1 MGFRSTRGL
10 LLVSLGLGV
19 TLSCSAGESDNVRDD
34 AGAAGTVVTPSA
46 GAPSAGAPSAGA
58 PASSAGA
65 GVGGAAHGGA
75 STGGAT
81 TGGAGAGLSG
91 GAGVTGGGS
100 SAGGA
105 SAGAAGTSGS
115 GVGGAASGAGGAG
128 AGGLSGSGAGG
139 GGASGAGA
147 SGAGA
152 GGGGASGAGAG
163 GAGASGAGAGGA
175 GASGAGAGGSGGAGS
190 VGTSYT
196 LDKFVINGQPAS
208 TISGS
213 AKVTWSATKIQF
225 FFNIKDA
232 TPFDDSANNWE
243 DDAVEIYLDMNHAKS
258 AAYQADDV
266 QIIVPRAAGTLSGIG
281 TVTFASITVVRAEV
295 TGGYTLDVSVPWA
308 ALNNSGSQLGKTIGI
323 DIGVDDDLNGGT
335 RDAQLMLVGT
345 DQAYQNTSFFAD
357 LTLN

>member
-34 AGAAGTVVTPSA
+34 AGAAGTVVT
-46 GAPSAGAPSAGA
+46 PSAGAPSAGA

-152 GGGGASGAGAG
+152 GGG
-163 GAGASGAGAGGA
+163 GASGAGAGGA